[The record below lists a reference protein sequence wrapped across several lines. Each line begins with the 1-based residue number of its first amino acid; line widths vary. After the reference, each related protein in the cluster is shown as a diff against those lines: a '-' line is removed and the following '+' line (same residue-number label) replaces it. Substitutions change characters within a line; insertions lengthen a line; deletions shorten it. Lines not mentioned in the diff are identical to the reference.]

1 MSTHWAVGMWSLGL
15 LLLLGAC
22 DALPREGAGKAEVEG
37 LTRSGSG
44 RELHGRFL
52 HVTDFHPDPYYETY
66 SSTEKDVACHRG
78 NGPAG
83 LYGAETSDC
92 DTPLSLVNATFKWID
107 ENIKD
112 TVDFV
117 IWTGDSAR
125 HDNDEE
131 LPRSEHQIIEQNEL
145 LVSKFVEVFGH
156 DENANDTD
164 PTNDFIVPIVPT
176 FGNNDMMPHNIFLEG
191 PNRWTMKYLDVWRQF
206 IPEEQRHQFQR
217 GGWYYTEVIPNRLA
231 VFSLNTMY
239 FFDSN
244 SAVDG
249 CAARTEPG
257 YEHFEWLRIQ
267 LQFMRERGMK
277 AMMIGHVPPARTD
290 AKKSWDETCWQKY
303 TLWMRQYR
311 DVVVGSFFGHMNID
325 HFMLQD
331 FEDIDL
337 SLLSGDVAVSDVR
350 KALDDDGEISAA
362 SASDYLID
370 LRDIWAKIPRASSL
384 DEATADSEEA
394 VSETEYSSFW
404 DRVRQTVA
412 HKKRQKKHKGG
423 KKKKSPHDKIGGPWG
438 ERYSM
443 SHVGASVV
451 PNYFPTLR
459 IFEYNVT
466 GLENMFDSAAVED
479 SITGSASQKS
489 MQDDTL
495 ETSEQAENPESESE
509 NMESHKSARKLK
521 HKHHFVMPDAPS
533 KSSPPG
539 PAYSPQTLALLGYT
553 QYYANLTYINNDF
566 EDEGLSNLAL
576 PSEDDV
582 EHAKWKEGK
591 FKGKRPRDSEN
602 PQPRPRKFKFQIEYD
617 TMSDK
622 IYGLKDLTVKNYI
635 NLARRIGNF
644 KVEDDGVL
652 ERTDSTQ
659 QPSDEKPSAGV
670 AKDKDKKDK
679 HKKHKMDHVWFTF
692 VRRAFVDTMDL
703 QDVEEQFGH
712 RSIPREQQTAGA
724 EGTGEL

>member
-1 MSTHWAVGMWSLGL
+1 MRSRNR
-15 LLLLGAC
+15 
-22 DALPREGAGKAEVEG
+22 ALERLNEGASHRRARGESFMGDFYTLPVY
-37 LTRSGSG
+37 
-44 RELHGRFL
+44 
-52 HVTDFHPDPYYETY
+52 FHPDPYYETY
-66 SSTEKDVACHRG
+66 SSTEKDIACHRG
-78 NGPAG
+78 DGPAG

-92 DTPLSLVNATFKWID
+92 DSPLSLVNATFKWID

-217 GGWYYTEVIPNRLA
+217 GGWYYTEVIPNKLA

-267 LQFMRERGMK
+267 LQFMRMRGMK

-311 DVVVGSFFGHMNID
+311 DVIVGSFFGHMNID

-331 FEDIDL
+331 FDDIDL
-337 SLLSGDVAVSDVR
+337 NQLSGDVAMSDVR
-350 KALDDDGEISAA
+350 TALDDNGEISTA

-370 LRDIWAKIPRASSL
+370 LRHIWAKIPRVSSL
-384 DEATADSEEA
+384 DESEADSEEFA
-394 VSETEYSSFW
+394 GDTDYSSFW
-404 DRVRQTVA
+404 DRVWQSVA
-412 HKKRQKKHKGG
+412 HKKKQKKHKGG
-423 KKKKSPHDKIGGPWG
+423 KKKKKHPHDNVGGPWG
-438 ERYSM
+438 ERYSV
-443 SHVGASVV
+443 SHVAASVV

-466 GLENMFDSAAVED
+466 GLENMFDPAPVEY
-479 SITGSASQKS
+479 SVTNTATQVS
-489 MQDDTL
+489 MRD
-495 ETSEQAENPESESE
+495 ETPKRFEQSPELESEE
-509 NMESHKSARKLK
+509 TERYEDAKNSHT
-521 HKHHFVMPDAPS
+521 KHHFIMPDGPS

-566 EDEGLSNLAL
+566 EDEGFSSLDL
-576 PSEDDV
+576 PSEDDA

-602 PQPRPRKFKFQIEYD
+602 PQPRPRKFKFQVEYD

-644 KVEDDGVL
+644 KVEDAGIS
-652 ERTDSTQ
+652 ERVHSAQ
-659 QPSDEKPSAGV
+659 QPSDEQPPLEV
-670 AKDKDKKDK
+670 EKDKHKKDKGKKDKGKKDK
-679 HKKHKMDHVWFTF
+679 HKKHKIDHVWFTF

-712 RSIPREQQTAGA
+712 RAVPKQRADD

>member
-44 RELHGRFL
+44 RKLHGRFL

-217 GGWYYTEVIPNRLA
+217 G
-231 VFSLNTMY
+231 M
-239 FFDSN
+239 
-244 SAVDG
+244 
-249 CAARTEPG
+249 
-257 YEHFEWLRIQ
+257 
-267 LQFMRERGMK
+267 FMRERGMK

-423 KKKKSPHDKIGGPWG
+423 KKKKSPHDKI
-438 ERYSM
+438 
-443 SHVGASVV
+443 V